1 MTNNANNAAALN
13 SILFDA
19 LRTIN
24 DKATAIDMD
33 RAKATSMIAK
43 DIIALAKLE
52 AHHAKEKDGS
62 TKFLDA
68 APKDLPSGITGVV
81 QHRIK

>member
-1 MTNNANNAAALN
+1 MTDNANNASALN

-19 LRTIN
+19 LRNIN
-24 DKATAIDMD
+24 DKSTAIDMD
-33 RAKATSMIAK
+33 RARATSMIAK

-52 AHHAKEKDGS
+52 AHHAREKDGN
-62 TKFLDA
+62 TKFLES
-68 APKDLPSGITGVV
+68 APKDLPAGITGVT

>member
-1 MTNNANNAAALN
+1 MGNNAAALN

-19 LRTIN
+19 LRSIN
-24 DKATAIDMD
+24 DKSKEVDIE

-52 AHHAKEKDGS
+52 ANHAKESGGV
-62 TKFLDA
+62 TKFLEDV
-68 APKDLPSGITGVV
+68 KQNNLPPGITNVT
-81 QHRIK
+81 QHRIKG

>member
-1 MTNNANNAAALN
+1 MENNAAALN

-24 DKATAIDMD
+24 DKSSEVDIE

-43 DIIALAKLE
+43 DIISLAKLE
-52 AHHAKEKDGS
+52 ANHAKENGGN
-62 TKFLDA
+62 TKFLA
-68 APKDLPSGITGVV
+68 EAEKSGLPPGITGVT
-81 QHRIK
+81 QHRLK